1 METPPVDEFLMMTA
15 GLVGAIAVIIGGG
28 VAVYRF
34 ITSAIYKRLD
44 SIDTQLH
51 RNGGA
56 SLRDAI
62 DRIEEKQTDIQAD
75 VRRTGE
81 RLDEHIDWHLDR
93 EIS

>member
-34 ITSAIYKRLD
+34 ITSAIHKRLD
-44 SIDTQLH
+44 SIDGQLH
-51 RNGGA
+51 RNGGS

-93 EIS
+93 EH